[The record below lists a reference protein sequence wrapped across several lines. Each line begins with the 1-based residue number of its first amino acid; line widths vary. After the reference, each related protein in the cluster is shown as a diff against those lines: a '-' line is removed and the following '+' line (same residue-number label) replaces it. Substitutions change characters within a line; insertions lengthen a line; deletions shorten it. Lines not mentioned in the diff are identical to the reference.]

1 MSNVVPIN
9 QKALSLVPQQN
20 AFSAVMTVV
29 PPKKK
34 QFGGKKRKGS
44 DGYVSPRMTL
54 TPEELQ
60 RVLEAAKNA
69 GMYGERDYCLIL
81 LAYRH
86 ALRCNE
92 ISKLHWDE
100 IDLAKKEIY
109 IYRSKGGQPN
119 VHPLADD
126 EIAALNRLADHRG
139 YVFKS
144 QQGGNLGERGIF
156 KIVQRAGRNAKLG
169 FDIGTHI
176 FRHTKITQL
185 VKRKFH
191 AFTIQNFAGHRDIK
205 ATMRYV
211 HEFDNDFEGMTDD

>member
-9 QKALSLVPQQN
+9 QKSLSLVPQEN

-29 PPKKK
+29 EPKRK
-34 QFGGKKRKGS
+34 QFGGKKGRGS
-44 DGYVSPRMTL
+44 EGYVDPRRTL

-60 RVLEAAKNA
+60 RVLEAARNT
-69 GMYGERDYCLIL
+69 GRYGERNYCLIL
-81 LAYRH
+81 IAYRH
-86 ALRCNE
+86 ALRNNE
-92 ISKLHWDE
+92 LCTLHWSQINLE
-100 IDLAKKEIY
+100 KKEIY

-119 VHPLADD
+119 IHPLADD

-144 QQGGNLGERGIF
+144 VNGGHLEERAVF
-156 KIVQRAGRNAKLG
+156 KIVQRAGQAAGLD
-169 FDIGTHI
+169 FPIGTHI

-191 AFTIQNFAGHRDIK
+191 AFTVQNFAGHRDIK
-205 ATMRYV
+205 TTMRYV
-211 HEFDNDFEGMTDD
+211 HELDNDFEGMTDD